1 MKGSQVGIIGG
12 GIAAA
17 VIIAVLFVSMGTQN
31 DAVPLPIEND
41 VVIPSEDKFLVY
53 TTFYPLYQFTQG
65 VAGDAADVRIL
76 IPANGDPHS
85 FELGPKTI
93 VDLTKAD
100 MLVYNGANFE
110 PYIDEIMSSSDF
122 DHIIFVDSSEGIS
135 LMEGEVHDH
144 SSHGSH
150 DDEKH
155 DDHAKEDGHDEH
167 TEEFYEEIAHVIE
180 EFEAGEITQSQSIEE
195 IEEIL
200 LEHEGDGHGH
210 EGAIKD
216 IENLIHEIEDGHM
229 EGAEG
234 LEEIHH
240 LVSGEDVHDDHAKE
254 DGHDDHE
261 EEGDMDHTYDPHI
274 WLDPILAKSQVMTI
288 ADHLKESDPEHADI
302 YHDNAISY
310 ANQLDQLD
318 QEIRSDVSSC
328 AKDTFVPFHNAFS
341 YFAERYDLNTLAVIQ
356 EFSPETPVTAK
367 DIEELIHF
375 AEDNDI
381 KYFFTEENRNPRVAE
396 RLATELGG
404 DILLFSPL
412 ESLSAKDDPNTTYFD
427 KMRQNVD
434 NLQIA
439 LECSS

>member
-76 IPANGDPHS
+76 IPSNGDPHS

-100 MLVYNGANFE
+100 MLVYNGAGFE

-122 DHIIFVDSSEGIS
+122 DHIIFVDSSEGIT

-150 DDEKH
+150 GDEKH
-155 DDHAKEDGHDEH
+155 DDHAKEDGHDDH
-167 TEEFYEEIAHVIE
+167 AEEFYEEIAHVIE

-210 EGAIKD
+210 EGAIED

-254 DGHDDHE
+254 DGHDDHA

-302 YHDNAISY
+302 YHNNAISY
-310 ANQLDQLD
+310 ANQLDLLD
-318 QEIRSDVSSC
+318 QEIRSEVSSC

-341 YFAERYDLNTLAVIQ
+341 YFAERYDL
-356 EFSPETPVTAK
+356 K
-367 DIEELIHF
+367 H
-375 AEDNDI
+375 
-381 KYFFTEENRNPRVAE
+381 
-396 RLATELGG
+396 LGSHTG
-404 DILLFSPL
+404 VQS
-412 ESLSAKDDPNTTYFD
+412 
-427 KMRQNVD
+427 
-434 NLQIA
+434 
-439 LECSS
+439 

>member
-41 VVIPSEDKFLVY
+41 VVTPSEDKFLVY

-100 MLVYNGANFE
+100 MLVYNGADFE

-122 DHIIFVDSSEGIS
+122 DHILFVDSSEEIT
-135 LMEGEVHDH
+135 LMKGEAHDH

-150 DDEKH
+150 GDEKH
-155 DDHAKEDGHDEH
+155 DDHAKEDGHDDH
-167 TEEFYEEIAHVIE
+167 AEEFYEEIAHVIE
-180 EFEAGEITQSQSIEE
+180 EFEAGDITQSQSIEE
-195 IEEIL
+195 IEDIL
-200 LEHEGDGHGH
+200 REHEGDGHAH
-210 EGAIKD
+210 EGAIED
-216 IENLIHEIEDGHM
+216 IEHLIHEIEDGHI

-240 LVSGEDVHDDHAKE
+240 LVSGEDVHDDHAK
-254 DGHDDHE
+254 
-261 EEGDMDHTYDPHI
+261 EGDMDHTYDPHI

-288 ADHLKESDPEHADI
+288 ADHLKESDPEHAEI

-310 ANQLDQLD
+310 TNQLDLLD
-318 QEIRSDVSSC
+318 QEIRSEVSSC

-341 YFAERYDLNTLAVIQ
+341 YFAERYDLKTLTVIQ

-375 AEDNDI
+375 AEDEDI
-381 KYFFTEENRNPRVAE
+381 KYFFTEENRNPRIAE

-412 ESLSAKDDPNTTYFD
+412 ESLSAKDDPDTTYFD

-439 LECSS
+439 LEC

>member
-41 VVIPSEDKFLVY
+41 VVTPSEDKFLVY

-100 MLVYNGANFE
+100 MLVYNGADFE

-122 DHIIFVDSSEGIS
+122 DHIVFVDSSEEIT
-135 LMEGEVHDH
+135 LMKGEAHDH

-150 DDEKH
+150 GDEKH
-155 DDHAKEDGHDEH
+155 DDHAKEDGHDDH
-167 TEEFYEEIAHVIE
+167 AEEFYEEIAHVIE
-180 EFEAGEITQSQSIEE
+180 EFEAGDITQSQSIEE
-195 IEEIL
+195 IEDIL
-200 LEHEGDGHGH
+200 REHEGDGHAH
-210 EGAIKD
+210 EGAIED
-216 IENLIHEIEDGHM
+216 IEHLIHEIEDGHI

-240 LVSGEDVHDDHAKE
+240 LVSGEDVHDDHAK
-254 DGHDDHE
+254 
-261 EEGDMDHTYDPHI
+261 EGDMDHTYDPHI

-288 ADHLKESDPEHADI
+288 ADHLKESDPEHAEI

-310 ANQLDQLD
+310 TNQLDLLD
-318 QEIRSDVSSC
+318 QEIRSEVSSC

-341 YFAERYDLNTLAVIQ
+341 YFAERYDLKTLTVIQ

-375 AEDNDI
+375 AEDEDI
-381 KYFFTEENRNPRVAE
+381 KYFFTEENRNPRIAE

-412 ESLSAKDDPNTTYFD
+412 ESLSAKDDPDTTYFD

-439 LECSS
+439 LEC

>member
-76 IPANGDPHS
+76 IPSNGDPHS

-155 DDHAKEDGHDEH
+155 DDHTKEDGHDEH

-180 EFEAGEITQSQSIEE
+180 EFEAGEITQAQSIEE

-200 LEHEGDGHGH
+200 GEHEGDGHGH

-240 LVSGEDVHDDHAKE
+240 LVSGEDVHDDHSKE
-254 DGHDDHE
+254 DGHDDHG
-261 EEGDMDHTYDPHI
+261 EEGNIDHTYDPHI
-274 WLDPILAKSQVMTI
+274 WLDPILAKAQVMTI
-288 ADHLKESDPEHADI
+288 ADHLRESDPAHAEI

-381 KYFFTEENRNPRVAE
+381 KYFFTEENRNPKLAE

-412 ESLSAKDDPNTTYFD
+412 ESLTEGDDPKVTYFE

-439 LECSS
+439 LECN

>member
-76 IPANGDPHS
+76 IPVNGDPHS

-254 DGHDDHE
+254 DGHDEHT

-302 YHDNAISY
+302 YHDN
-310 ANQLDQLD
+310 
-318 QEIRSDVSSC
+318 C
-328 AKDTFVPFHNAFS
+328 
-341 YFAERYDLNTLAVIQ
+341 YFICQ
-356 EFSPETPVTAK
+356 PVRP
-367 DIEELIHF
+367 IGS
-375 AEDNDI
+375 
-381 KYFFTEENRNPRVAE
+381 RNP
-396 RLATELGG
+396 
-404 DILLFSPL
+404 
-412 ESLSAKDDPNTTYFD
+412 
-427 KMRQNVD
+427 Q
-434 NLQIA
+434 
-439 LECSS
+439 